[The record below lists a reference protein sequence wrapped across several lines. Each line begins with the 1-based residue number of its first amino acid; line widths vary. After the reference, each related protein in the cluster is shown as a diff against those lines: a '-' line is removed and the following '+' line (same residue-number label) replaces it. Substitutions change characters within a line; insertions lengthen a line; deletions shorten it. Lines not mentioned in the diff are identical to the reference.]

1 MAALIIDDDAFARSL
16 LSRQLSRLGV
26 ADISC
31 FERAQDALAA
41 LQAHSCN
48 DCLILCD
55 LQMPEMDGIELIR
68 QLGQLGYGGG
78 LALISG
84 EDKRILQTA
93 ERLAGAHA
101 LNVLG
106 ALQKPVA
113 HDRLRDL
120 LQRWQTSIPANPPAL
135 AAPGR
140 TYQPEDLRR
149 GIAAGELVCH
159 FQPKVSRED
168 GALVGA
174 ECLVR
179 WQHPADGLVFPDQ
192 FVPLAEQSGLIDEL
206 THAVLE
212 QALRQARAWQ
222 DAGLWLDI
230 AVNVS
235 MGNLLSLDF
244 PNLVAGLLTTA
255 GIAPER
261 LVLEVTESQLMRD
274 RLTSLDILTRLR
286 LKRVGLSID
295 DFGTGHSSLA
305 QLRDVPFSELKI
317 DRGFVHGVTGD
328 PALQAM
334 FDASLGIA
342 RQLGLKTVAEG
353 VEDPDDWL
361 YIRGTDCDTI
371 QGYLIGRPMPGPDL
385 PGWQADWARRYRAL
399 P

>member
-1 MAALIIDDDAFARSL
+1 MTALIIDDDAFARSL
-16 LSRQLSRLGV
+16 LSRQLGRLGV
-26 ADISC
+26 IDVHC

-41 LQAHSCN
+41 LQAHGCN

-68 QLGQLGYGGG
+68 QLGQLGYNGA
-78 LALISG
+78 LALVSG
-84 EDKRILQTA
+84 EDRRILQTA
-93 ERLAGAHA
+93 ERLAAAHC

-113 HDRLRDL
+113 LDRLRDL
-120 LQRWQTSIPANPPAL
+120 LHRWETLIPTSHPAR

-140 TYQPEDLRR
+140 IYRPEDLRR
-149 GIAAGELVCH
+149 GIADGELVCH
-159 FQPKVSRED
+159 FQPKVGRAD
-168 GALVGA
+168 GALTGV

-192 FVPLAEQSGLIDEL
+192 FVPLAERSGLIDDL
-206 THAVLE
+206 TQAVLE
-212 QALRQARAWQ
+212 QALHQARAWQ
-222 DAGLWLDI
+222 DTDLRLDV

-235 MGNLLSLDF
+235 MANLLALDF
-244 PNLVAGLLTTA
+244 PNLVADRLAAA
-255 GIAPER
+255 GMAPER

-274 RLTSLDILTRLR
+274 RVTSLDILTRLR

-317 DRGFVHGVTGD
+317 DRGFVHGAAGD

-361 YIRGTDCDTI
+361 YVRGTDCDMI

-385 PGWQADWARRYRAL
+385 PGWRADWARRYQTL

>member
-26 ADISC
+26 ADIRC
-31 FERAQDALAA
+31 FERAPDALAA
-41 LQAHSCN
+41 LQAHGCN

-68 QLGQLGYGGG
+68 QLGQLGYNGA

-84 EDKRILQTA
+84 EDRRILQTA
-93 ERLAGAHA
+93 ERLAAAHC

-113 HDRLRDL
+113 LDRLRDL
-120 LQRWQTSIPANPPAL
+120 LQRWRTGIPASQPAR

-140 TYQPEDLRR
+140 IYRPEDLRR

-159 FQPKVSRED
+159 FQPKVNRKD
-168 GALVGA
+168 GDLAGV
-174 ECLVR
+174 ECLAR

-192 FVPLAEQSGLIDEL
+192 FVPLAERTGLIDDL
-206 THAVLE
+206 TQAVLE
-212 QALRQARAWQ
+212 QALRQARTWQ
-222 DAGLWLDI
+222 DAGLRLDI

-235 MGNLLSLDF
+235 MANLLALDF
-244 PNLVAGLLTTA
+244 PNLVAGLLATT

-274 RLTSLDILTRLR
+274 RVVSLDILTRLR
-286 LKRVGLSID
+286 LKHVGLSID

-317 DRGFVHGVTGD
+317 DRGFVHGAVGD

-353 VEDPDDWL
+353 VEDTDDWL
-361 YIRGTDCDTI
+361 YIRGTDCDMI
-371 QGYLIGRPMPGPDL
+371 QGYLVGRPMPGPDL
-385 PGWQADWARRYRAL
+385 PGWRADWARRYRAL